1 MKTDATFKPKKIK
14 WVTCWQVY
22 NYYIGGVIM
31 SRVFE
36 GKLIGE
42 GHKIGIVVSR
52 FNEFITN
59 KLLSGC
65 MDALT
70 RHNVS
75 PDDIDIAWVPGA
87 FEIPFM
93 AQKMAGKDYDAV
105 ICLGAVIRGATPH
118 FEYVSAEVTKGVAQV
133 GLNSGIPVIYG
144 VITADTIEQA
154 IERAGT
160 KAGNKGVDAA
170 ISAIEMVNLT
180 KQLG

>member
-1 MKTDATFKPKKIK
+1 
-14 WVTCWQVY
+14 
-22 NYYIGGVIM
+22 M
-31 SRVFE
+31 SKVFE
-36 GKLIGE
+36 GKLVGD

-93 AQKMAGKDYDAV
+93 AQKMVGKDYDAV

-133 GLNSGIPVIYG
+133 SLNSGIPVIYG